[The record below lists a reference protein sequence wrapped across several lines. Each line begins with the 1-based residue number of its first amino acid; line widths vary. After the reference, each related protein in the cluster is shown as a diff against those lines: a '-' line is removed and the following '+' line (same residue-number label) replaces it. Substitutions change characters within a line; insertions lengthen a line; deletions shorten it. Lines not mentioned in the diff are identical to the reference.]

1 MKEVKSESELPTPPL
16 AQAFFIPMSR
26 TRQCAQCL
34 YLLQQ
39 HIANMTTVSSIDI
52 SESFIASFIFSFLQI
67 QYMRLTSGVCETT
80 VGSVPYWDLVP
91 SGITSSCM

>member
-34 YLLQQ
+34 NSLQQ
-39 HIANMTTVSSIDI
+39 HIANMTTVSCTDN
-52 SESFIASFIFSFLQI
+52 SEFFIVSFLHI
-67 QYMRLTSGVCETT
+67 QYMRLTSSMCDNSGKCSSL
-80 VGSVPYWDLVP
+80 GSG
-91 SGITSSCM
+91 S